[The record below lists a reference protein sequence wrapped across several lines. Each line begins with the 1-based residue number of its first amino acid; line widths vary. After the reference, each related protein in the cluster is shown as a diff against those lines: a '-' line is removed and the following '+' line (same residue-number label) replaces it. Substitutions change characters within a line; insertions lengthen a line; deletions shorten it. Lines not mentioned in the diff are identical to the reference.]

1 MLIALYLLHH
11 SLLLMIAATMPDKPS
26 NLYDYTQSYAHLITE
41 RHAMIKPHTHH
52 PYQLGASLYM
62 PATRQDI
69 WQVIKRDKL
78 PTINSIII
86 CLEDAVSHND
96 VELALLRLQTLL
108 EDWANNIDSINEPS
122 KQPDSQTEQQTHQ
135 TLQPTRPLVFV
146 RPRNP
151 TMLQKLADFEHIDL
165 LDGFV
170 LPKVDMYSLSNWR
183 MACQNL
189 SDHQLLMPT
198 LETAAVFNPHHN
210 QELAIGFKEAFSQ
223 PVFALRIGGNDL
235 FAALRLRRPKN
246 SIVYDTPIGT
256 LAYQLLGCF
265 VPHGFYLS
273 APVFEYL
280 DEPVLFMQELDRDV
294 SLGLVGKTVIHPSQ
308 IALVQQAYCVP
319 MSILDEAQAILHS
332 EAKAVFKYNN
342 TMLEPATHRAWATEI
357 VNRAEV
363 FGTINDGNSDYNS
376 LSDSL

>member
-1 MLIALYLLHH
+1 
-11 SLLLMIAATMPDKPS
+11 MPDNSNNES
-26 NLYDYTQSYAHLITE
+26 NLYNYTQSYEHLITE
-41 RHAMIKPHTHH
+41 RHALLKPHTHH

-86 CLEDAVSHND
+86 CVEDAVSHDD
-96 VELALLRLQTLL
+96 VELALQRLQELL
-108 EDWANNIDSINEPS
+108 NTWAAHIDSINDPS
-122 KQPDSQTEQQTHQ
+122 TPLNNKQE
-135 TLQPTRPLVFV
+135 QPTRPLVFV

-151 TMLQKLADFEHIDL
+151 MMLQKLAHYKHIEL

-170 LPKVDMYSLSNWR
+170 MPKVDMCSLSNWR

-189 SDHQLLMPT
+189 STDQLLMPT
-198 LETAAVFNPHHN
+198 LETAALFNPHHN

-265 VPHGFYLS
+265 VPHGFYLT

-280 DEPVLFMQELDRDV
+280 DQPTLFMQELTRDV
-294 SLGLVGKTVIHPSQ
+294 SLGLVGKTVIHPNQ

-319 MSILDEAQAILHS
+319 ASTLDEAQAILHS

-357 VNRAEV
+357 INRAKV
-363 FGTINDGNSDYNS
+363 FGTINNNNTEYSS
-376 LSDSL
+376 RL

>member
-1 MLIALYLLHH
+1 MTP
-11 SLLLMIAATMPDKPS
+11 TMPDKLNNES
-26 NLYDYTQSYAHLITE
+26 SLYNQTHSYAHLITE
-41 RHAMIKPHTHH
+41 RHAMVRPHTHH

-69 WQVIKRDKL
+69 WQVIKREKL
-78 PTINSIII
+78 STINSIII
-86 CLEDAVSHND
+86 CLEDAVSHSD
-96 VELALLRLQTLL
+96 VELALERLQELL
-108 EDWANNIDSINEPS
+108 NTWAQHVDSINEPS
-122 KQPDSQTEQQTHQ
+122 KPATIQSKLQTQ
-135 TLQPTRPLVFV
+135 QPTRPLVFV

-151 TMLQKLADFEHIDL
+151 MMLQKLADFEHIDL

-170 LPKVDMYSLSNWR
+170 MPKVDMYSLSNWR

-189 SDHQLLMPT
+189 ASDLLLMPT
-198 LETAAVFNPHHN
+198 LETAALFDPHHN
-210 QELAIGFKEAFSQ
+210 QELAIGFKEAFNQ

-235 FAALRLRRPKN
+235 FAALRLRRPKD
-246 SIVYDTPIGT
+246 SIIYDTPIGT

-280 DEPVLFMQELDRDV
+280 DQPTLFMQELTRDV

-319 MSILDEAQAILHS
+319 ASVLDEAQAILHS

-342 TMLEPATHRAWATEI
+342 TMLEPATHRAWAIEI

-363 FGTINDGNSDYNS
+363 FGTINDGIGDYKP
-376 LSDSL
+376 LL

>member
-1 MLIALYLLHH
+1 M
-11 SLLLMIAATMPDKPS
+11 SDMPNNESKIYS
-26 NLYDYTQSYAHLITE
+26 NTQSYAHLITE
-41 RHAMIKPHTHH
+41 RHAMIKPLTHH

-78 PTINSIII
+78 STINSIII

-96 VELALLRLQTLL
+96 VEVALERLQMLL
-108 EDWANNIDSINEPS
+108 DTWAEHVDSITEPS
-122 KQPDSQTEQQTHQ
+122 KQAALHSEQQTDQQNQH
-135 TLQPTRPLVFV
+135 PTRPLVFV

-151 TMLQKLADFEHIDL
+151 AMLEHLAGFSHIDL
-165 LDGFV
+165 IDGFV

-189 SDHQLLMPT
+189 STDQLLMPT
-198 LETAAVFNPHHN
+198 LETAALFDPHHN

-246 SIVYDTPIGT
+246 SIIYASPIGT

-265 VPHGFYLS
+265 VPHGFYLT

-280 DEPVLFMQELDRDV
+280 DQPTLFMQELTRDV

-319 MSILDEAQAILHS
+319 KSMLDEAQAILHS

-363 FGTINDGNSDYNS
+363 FGTIDDGNSEYS
-376 LSDSL
+376 SRM

>member
-1 MLIALYLLHH
+1 M
-11 SLLLMIAATMPDKPS
+11 MPDNQPS
-26 NLYDYTQSYAHLITE
+26 LYNYTQSYAHLITE
-41 RHAMIKPHTHH
+41 RHAMVKPHTHH

-69 WQVIKRDKL
+69 WQVIKRSKL
-78 PTINSIII
+78 PTINTIII
-86 CLEDAVSHND
+86 CLEDAVSHSD
-96 VELALLRLQTLL
+96 VNLAMAQLQTLL
-108 EDWANNIDSINEPS
+108 DTWAAHADSINTPS
-122 KQPDSQTEQQTHQ
+122 TQANKQDKQ
-135 TLQPTRPLVFV
+135 QPTRPLVFV

-151 TMLQKLADFEHIDL
+151 TMLQQLADFEHIDL

-189 SDHQLLMPT
+189 STEQLLMPT
-198 LETAAVFNPHHN
+198 LETAALFDPHHN
-210 QELAIGFKEAFSQ
+210 RELAIAFKEAFSQ
-223 PVFALRIGGNDL
+223 PIFALRVGGNDL
-235 FAALRLRRPKN
+235 FAALRLRRPKS

-256 LAYQLLGCF
+256 LIYQLLGCF
-265 VPHGFYLS
+265 VPHGFYLT

-280 DEPVLFMQELDRDV
+280 DQPTLFMQELTRDV

-319 MSILDEAQAILHS
+319 MSLLDEAQAILHS

-342 TMLEPATHRAWATEI
+342 TMLEPATHRAWATE
-357 VNRAEV
+357 VVDRAEV
-363 FGTINDGNSDYNS
+363 FGTINDGNNDYQS
-376 LSDSL
+376 RLYK

>member
-1 MLIALYLLHH
+1 
-11 SLLLMIAATMPDKPS
+11 MPDKPS
-26 NLYDYTQSYAHLITE
+26 SLYNYTQSYEHLVTE
-41 RHAMIKPHTHH
+41 RHAMLRPQTHH

-62 PATRQDI
+62 PATREDI
-69 WQVIKRDKL
+69 WQVIKRDRL

-86 CLEDAVSHND
+86 CLEDAVSHTD
-96 VELALLRLQTLL
+96 VELAMIRLQELL
-108 EDWANNIDSINEPS
+108 ATWAAHVDSINEPS
-122 KQPDSQTEQQTHQ
+122 EPTDDQAK
-135 TLQPTRPLVFV
+135 QPTRPLVFV
-146 RPRNP
+146 RARNP
-151 TMLQKLADFEHIDL
+151 IMLQKLANFKYIEL

-170 LPKVDMYSLSNWR
+170 LPKVDMCSLSDWR
-183 MACQNL
+183 LACQNL
-189 SDHQLLMPT
+189 SRDQLLMPT
-198 LETAAVFNPHHN
+198 LETAALFDPNHN
-210 QELAIGFKEAFSQ
+210 QELAIGFKEAFNQ

-265 VPHGFYLS
+265 VPHGFYLT

-280 DEPVLFMQELDRDV
+280 DEPMLFMQELNRDV

-319 MSILDEAQAILHS
+319 MSILDEAQAILHE

-357 VNRAEV
+357 VNRAQV
-363 FGTINDGNSDYNS
+363 FGTINDGNIDYKP
-376 LSDSL
+376 L

>member
-1 MLIALYLLHH
+1 MLP
-11 SLLLMIAATMPDKPS
+11 TMPDNSNNES
-26 NLYDYTQSYAHLITE
+26 NLYNYTQSYEHLITE
-41 RHAMIKPHTHH
+41 RHALLKPHTHH

-86 CLEDAVSHND
+86 CVEDAVSHDD
-96 VELALLRLQTLL
+96 VELALQRLQELL
-108 EDWANNIDSINEPS
+108 NTWAAHIDSINDPS
-122 KQPDSQTEQQTHQ
+122 TPQNNKQE
-135 TLQPTRPLVFV
+135 QPTRPLVFV

-151 TMLQKLADFEHIDL
+151 MMLQKLAHYKHIEL

-170 LPKVDMYSLSNWR
+170 MPKVDMCSLSNWR

-189 SDHQLLMPT
+189 STDQLLMPT
-198 LETAAVFNPHHN
+198 LETAALFNPHHN

-265 VPHGFYLS
+265 VPHGFYLT

-280 DEPVLFMQELDRDV
+280 DQPTLFMQELTRDV

-319 MSILDEAQAILHS
+319 ASTLDEAQAILHS

-357 VNRAEV
+357 INRAKV
-363 FGTINDGNSDYNS
+363 FGTINNNNTEYSS
-376 LSDSL
+376 RL

>member
-1 MLIALYLLHH
+1 MPI
-11 SLLLMIAATMPDKPS
+11 MPDMPNNES
-26 NLYDYTQSYAHLITE
+26 NIYSHTQSYAHLITE
-41 RHAMIKPHTHH
+41 RHAMVRPNTHH

-96 VELALLRLQTLL
+96 VELALTRLQTLL
-108 EDWANNIDSINEPS
+108 HTWAIHVDSINDPS
-122 KQPDSQTEQQTHQ
+122 RESGFQSNQQSNQQSEQKNQH
-135 TLQPTRPLVFV
+135 PTRPLVFI

-151 TMLQKLADFEHIDL
+151 MMLQQLADYAHIDL
-165 LDGFV
+165 IDGFV
-170 LPKVDMYSLSNWR
+170 MPKVDMYSLSNWR

-189 SDHQLLMPT
+189 SIDHLLMPT
-198 LETAAVFNPHHN
+198 LETAALFNPHHN

-265 VPHGFYLS
+265 VPHGFYLT

-280 DEPVLFMQELDRDV
+280 DQPTLFMQELTRDV

-319 MSILDEAQAILHS
+319 MSTLDEAQAILHS

-357 VNRAEV
+357 VNRADA
-363 FGTINDGNSDYNS
+363 FGTIDDGNSDYTS
-376 LSDSL
+376 RL

>member
-1 MLIALYLLHH
+1 
-11 SLLLMIAATMPDKPS
+11 MPDNSNNES
-26 NLYDYTQSYAHLITE
+26 NLYNYTQSYEHLITE
-41 RHAMIKPHTHH
+41 RHALLKPHTHH

-86 CLEDAVSHND
+86 CIEDAVSHDD
-96 VELALLRLQTLL
+96 VELALQRLQELL
-108 EDWANNIDSINEPS
+108 NTWAAHIDSINDPS
-122 KQPDSQTEQQTHQ
+122 TPQNNKQE
-135 TLQPTRPLVFV
+135 QPTRPLVFV

-151 TMLQKLADFEHIDL
+151 MMLQKLAHYKHIEL

-170 LPKVDMYSLSNWR
+170 MPKVDMCSLSNWR

-189 SDHQLLMPT
+189 STDQLLMPT
-198 LETAAVFNPHHN
+198 LETAALFNPHHN

-265 VPHGFYLS
+265 VPHGFYLT

-280 DEPVLFMQELDRDV
+280 DQPTLFMQELTRDV
-294 SLGLVGKTVIHPSQ
+294 SLGLVGKTVIHPNQ

-319 MSILDEAQAILHS
+319 ASTLDEAQAILHS

-357 VNRAEV
+357 INRAKV
-363 FGTINDGNSDYNS
+363 FGTINNDNTEYSS
-376 LSDSL
+376 RL

>member
-1 MLIALYLLHH
+1 MADMTDTNSTLY
-11 SLLLMIAATMPDKPS
+11 
-26 NLYDYTQSYAHLITE
+26 NFTQSYANLITE
-41 RHAMIKPHTHH
+41 RHAMVKPVTHH

-86 CLEDAVSHND
+86 CLEDAVSHSD
-96 VELALLRLQTLL
+96 VELALTRLQTLL
-108 EDWANNIDSINEPS
+108 DTWASHVHSINEPS
-122 KQPDSQTEQQTHQ
+122 RQDATHLQQQ
-135 TLQPTRPLVFV
+135 NNQPTRPLVFV
-146 RPRNP
+146 RARNP
-151 TMLQKLADFEHIDL
+151 IMLQKLADFKHINL

-189 SDHQLLMPT
+189 SAKQLLMPT
-198 LETAAVFNPHHN
+198 LETAALFNPHHN

-235 FAALRLRRPKN
+235 FATVRLRRPKN
-246 SIVYDTPIGT
+246 SIIYDTPIGT

-280 DEPVLFMQELDRDV
+280 DQPMLFMQELNRDV

-319 MSILDEAQAILHS
+319 TSMLDEAQAILHS

-342 TMLEPATHRAWATEI
+342 TMLEPATHRAWADEVI
-357 VNRAEV
+357 NRAQV
-363 FGTINDGNSDYNS
+363 FGTINDGHSDYKP
-376 LSDSL
+376 LL

>member
-1 MLIALYLLHH
+1 M
-11 SLLLMIAATMPDKPS
+11 SDTPDNES
-26 NLYDYTQSYAHLITE
+26 NLYSYTQSYAHLITE
-41 RHAMIKPHTHH
+41 RHAMVKPHTHH

-78 PTINSIII
+78 PKINSIII
-86 CLEDAVSHND
+86 CLEDAVSHSD
-96 VELALLRLQTLL
+96 VELALERLQTLL
-108 EDWANNIDSINEPS
+108 NTWHEHSDTINEPS
-122 KQPDSQTEQQTHQ
+122 RVGLESDLGTQ
-135 TLQPTRPLVFV
+135 QPTRPLVFV

-151 TMLQKLADFEHIDL
+151 MMLQQLADYPHIDL

-170 LPKVDMYSLSNWR
+170 MPKVDMYSLSNWR
-183 MACQNL
+183 MVCQNL
-189 SDHQLLMPT
+189 SDDQLLMPT
-198 LETAAVFNPHHN
+198 LETAALFNPHHN
-210 QELAIGFKEAFSQ
+210 QELAIAFKEAFNQ

-235 FAALRLRRPKN
+235 FATLRLRRPRN
-246 SIVYDTPIGT
+246 SIIYDTPIGT

-280 DEPVLFMQELDRDV
+280 DQPMLFMQELSRDV

-319 MSILDEAQAILHS
+319 MSMLDEAQAILHS
-332 EAKAVFKYNN
+332 EAKAVFKFNN

-363 FGTINDGNSDYNS
+363 FGTINNSSNEFNS
-376 LSDSL
+376 RLQA

>member
-1 MLIALYLLHH
+1 M
-11 SLLLMIAATMPDKPS
+11 SDTS
-26 NLYDYTQSYAHLITE
+26 NNETNIYSHTQSYEHLITE
-41 RHAMIKPHTHH
+41 RHAMIKPHTYH

-86 CLEDAVSHND
+86 CLEDAVSHSD
-96 VELALLRLQTLL
+96 VELALERLQALL
-108 EDWANNIDSINEPS
+108 HTWAMHVDGINKPSGQSNI
-122 KQPDSQTEQQTHQ
+122 QT
-135 TLQPTRPLVFV
+135 QPTRPLVFV

-151 TMLQKLADFEHIDL
+151 MMLQQLTDFAHIDL
-165 LDGFV
+165 VDGFV
-170 LPKVDMYSLSNWR
+170 MPKVDMYSLSNWR
-183 MACQNL
+183 MACQ
-189 SDHQLLMPT
+189 SVSTEQLLMPT
-198 LETAAVFNPHHN
+198 LETAALFNPHHN
-210 QELAIGFKEAFSQ
+210 QELAIGFKEAFNQ
-223 PVFALRIGGNDL
+223 PVYALRIGGNDL
-235 FAALRLRRPKN
+235 FAALRLRRPKDN
-246 SIVYDTPIGT
+246 VVYDTPIGT

-280 DEPVLFMQELDRDV
+280 DQPTLFMQELTRDV

-319 MSILDEAQAILHS
+319 LSMLDEAQAILHS

-342 TMLEPATHRAWATEI
+342 TMLEPATHRAWAHEV

-363 FGTINDGNSDYNS
+363 FGTINDGNSDYKPR
-376 LSDSL
+376 L

>member
-1 MLIALYLLHH
+1 MTPTMLDTSATLYQ
-11 SLLLMIAATMPDKPS
+11 
-26 NLYDYTQSYAHLITE
+26 NTQSYAHLITE
-41 RHAMIKPHTHH
+41 RHAMLKPHMYH

-78 PTINSIII
+78 PAINSIII
-86 CLEDAVSHND
+86 CLEDAVSHSD
-96 VELALLRLQTLL
+96 VELALTRLQTLL
-108 EDWANNIDSINEPS
+108 NTWASHVNSINAPS
-122 KQPDSQTEQQTHQ
+122 NPTETH
-135 TLQPTRPLVFV
+135 TQPTRPLVFV

-151 TMLQKLADFEHIDL
+151 LMLQQLADFDNIEL

-170 LPKVDMYSLSNWR
+170 MPKVDMYSLSNWR

-189 SDHQLLMPT
+189 SSEQLLMPT

-210 QELAIGFKEAFSQ
+210 QELAIAFKEAFSQ
-223 PVFALRIGGNDL
+223 PIFALRVGGNDL
-235 FAALRLRRPKN
+235 FAALRLRRPKD
-246 SIVYDTPIGT
+246 SIIYDTPIGT

-265 VPHGFYLS
+265 VPHGFYLT

-280 DEPVLFMQELDRDV
+280 DQPMLFMQELTRDV

-319 MSILDEAQAILHS
+319 LSMLDEAQAILHT

-342 TMLEPATHRAWATEI
+342 TMLEPATHGAWAHEI
-357 VNRAEV
+357 INRAEV
-363 FGTINDGNSDYNS
+363 FGTINDGNSDYKP
-376 LSDSL
+376 LL

>member
-1 MLIALYLLHH
+1 M
-11 SLLLMIAATMPDKPS
+11 SDMPNNES
-26 NLYDYTQSYAHLITE
+26 NIYSHTQSYEHLITE
-41 RHAMIKPHTHH
+41 RHAMLKPRAHH

-78 PTINSIII
+78 STINSIII
-86 CLEDAVSHND
+86 CLEDAVSHSD
-96 VELALLRLQTLL
+96 VELALERLQALL
-108 EDWANNIDSINEPS
+108 NTWAEHVDSINDPS
-122 KQPDSQTEQQTHQ
+122 KQASLHSEQQIGQ
-135 TLQPTRPLVFV
+135 KNQQPTRPLVFV

-151 TMLQKLADFEHIDL
+151 AMLEHLAGFSHIDL
-165 LDGFV
+165 IDGFV

-189 SDHQLLMPT
+189 STDQLLMPT
-198 LETAAVFNPHHN
+198 LETAALFDPHHN
-210 QELAIGFKEAFSQ
+210 QELAIGFKEAFNQ

-246 SIVYDTPIGT
+246 SIIYASPIGT
-256 LAYQLLGCF
+256 LVYQLLGCF

-280 DEPVLFMQELDRDV
+280 DQPTLFMQELTRDV

-319 MSILDEAQAILHS
+319 KSMLDEAQAILHS

-342 TMLEPATHRAWATEI
+342 TMLEPATHRAWAAEI

-363 FGTINDGNSDYNS
+363 FGTIDDGNSEYS
-376 LSDSL
+376 SRM

>member
-1 MLIALYLLHH
+1 
-11 SLLLMIAATMPDKPS
+11 MPDNSNNES
-26 NLYDYTQSYAHLITE
+26 NLYNYTQSYEHLITE
-41 RHAMIKPHTHH
+41 RHALLKPHTHH

-86 CLEDAVSHND
+86 CVEDAVSHDD
-96 VELALLRLQTLL
+96 VELALQRLQELL
-108 EDWANNIDSINEPS
+108 NTWAAHIDSINDPS
-122 KQPDSQTEQQTHQ
+122 TPQNNKQE
-135 TLQPTRPLVFV
+135 QPTRPLVFV

-151 TMLQKLADFEHIDL
+151 MMLQKLAHYKHIEL

-170 LPKVDMYSLSNWR
+170 MPKVDMCSLSNWR

-189 SDHQLLMPT
+189 STDQLLMPT
-198 LETAAVFNPHHN
+198 LETAALFNPHHN

-265 VPHGFYLS
+265 VPHSFYLT

-280 DEPVLFMQELDRDV
+280 DQPTLFMQELTRDV
-294 SLGLVGKTVIHPSQ
+294 SLGLVGKTVIHPNQ

-319 MSILDEAQAILHS
+319 ASTLDEAQAILHS

-357 VNRAEV
+357 INRAKV
-363 FGTINDGNSDYNS
+363 FGTINNNNTEYSS
-376 LSDSL
+376 RL

>member
-1 MLIALYLLHH
+1 
-11 SLLLMIAATMPDKPS
+11 MPDNSNNES
-26 NLYDYTQSYAHLITE
+26 NLYNYTQSYEHLITE
-41 RHAMIKPHTHH
+41 RHALLKPHTHH

-86 CLEDAVSHND
+86 CVEDAVSHDD
-96 VELALLRLQTLL
+96 VELALQRLQELL
-108 EDWANNIDSINEPS
+108 NTWAAHIDSINDPS
-122 KQPDSQTEQQTHQ
+122 TPQNNKQE
-135 TLQPTRPLVFV
+135 QPTRPLVFV

-151 TMLQKLADFEHIDL
+151 MMLQKLAHYKHIEL

-170 LPKVDMYSLSNWR
+170 MPKVDMCSLSNWR

-189 SDHQLLMPT
+189 STDQLLMPT
-198 LETAAVFNPHHN
+198 LETAALFNPHHN

-265 VPHGFYLS
+265 VPHGFYLT

-280 DEPVLFMQELDRDV
+280 DQPTLFMQELTRDV

-319 MSILDEAQAILHS
+319 ASTLDEAQAILHS

-357 VNRAEV
+357 ISRAKV
-363 FGTINDGNSDYNS
+363 FGTINNNNTEYSS
-376 LSDSL
+376 RL

>member
-1 MLIALYLLHH
+1 MTL
-11 SLLLMIAATMPDKPS
+11 TMPDNS
-26 NLYDYTQSYAHLITE
+26 FNLHDATQSYTHLITE
-41 RHAMIKPHTHH
+41 RHAMVKPLTHH

-96 VELALLRLQTLL
+96 VELALERLQALL
-108 EDWANNIDSINEPS
+108 DTWAAHTHSINTPTN
-122 KQPDSQTEQQTHQ
+122 QPMHPDTPKNN
-135 TLQPTRPLVFV
+135 QPTRPLVFV

-151 TMLQKLADFEHIDL
+151 MMLQKLAHFNHIEL

-170 LPKVDMYSLSNWR
+170 MPKVDMYSLSNWR

-189 SDHQLLMPT
+189 NDEQLLMPT
-198 LETAAVFNPHHN
+198 LETAALFDPHHN
-210 QELAIGFKEAFSQ
+210 QELAIAFKEAFSQ

-235 FAALRLRRPKN
+235 FAALRLRRPKD

-265 VPHGFYLS
+265 VPHGFYLT

-280 DEPVLFMQELDRDV
+280 DQPMLFMQELNRDV

-319 MSILDEAQAILHS
+319 ISVLDEAQAILHS

-342 TMLEPATHRAWATEI
+342 TMLEPATHRAWADEV
-357 VNRAEV
+357 VNRAGV
-363 FGTINDGNSDYNS
+363 FGTINDGHSDYKP
-376 LSDSL
+376 LL

>member
-1 MLIALYLLHH
+1 
-11 SLLLMIAATMPDKPS
+11 MPDNSNNES
-26 NLYDYTQSYAHLITE
+26 NLYNYTQSYEHLITE
-41 RHAMIKPHTHH
+41 RHALLKPHTHH

-86 CLEDAVSHND
+86 CVEDAVSHDD
-96 VELALLRLQTLL
+96 VELALQRLQELL
-108 EDWANNIDSINEPS
+108 NTWAAHIDSINDPS
-122 KQPDSQTEQQTHQ
+122 TPQNNKQE
-135 TLQPTRPLVFV
+135 QPTRPLVFV

-151 TMLQKLADFEHIDL
+151 MMLQKLAHYKHIEL

-170 LPKVDMYSLSNWR
+170 MPKVDMYSLSNWR

-189 SDHQLLMPT
+189 STDQLLMPT
-198 LETAAVFNPHHN
+198 LETAALFNPHHN

-265 VPHGFYLS
+265 VPHGFYLT

-280 DEPVLFMQELDRDV
+280 DQPTLFMQELTRDV
-294 SLGLVGKTVIHPSQ
+294 SLGLVGKTVIHPNQ

-319 MSILDEAQAILHS
+319 ASTLDEAQAILHS

-357 VNRAEV
+357 INRAKV
-363 FGTINDGNSDYNS
+363 FGTINNNNTEYSS
-376 LSDSL
+376 PL

>member
-1 MLIALYLLHH
+1 MSDMPKNESHLYQ
-11 SLLLMIAATMPDKPS
+11 
-26 NLYDYTQSYAHLITE
+26 NTQSYAHLITE
-41 RHAMIKPHTHH
+41 RHAMLKPNMHH

-96 VELALLRLQTLL
+96 VELALERLQTLL
-108 EDWANNIDSINEPS
+108 YTWATHVDSINEPTQQAETQQT
-122 KQPDSQTEQQTHQ
+122 KTQTE
-135 TLQPTRPLVFV
+135 QPTRPLVFV
-146 RPRNP
+146 RPRHP
-151 TMLQKLADFEHIDL
+151 AMLEQLSGFSHIDL
-165 LDGFV
+165 IDGFV
-170 LPKVDMYSLSNWR
+170 MPKVDMYSLSNWR

-189 SDHQLLMPT
+189 STDMLLMPT
-198 LETAAVFNPHHN
+198 LETAALFNPHHN

-246 SIVYDTPIGT
+246 SLVYDTPVGT

-280 DEPVLFMQELDRDV
+280 DEPTLFMQELTRDV

-319 MSILDEAQAILHS
+319 LSTLDEAQAILHS

-357 VNRAEV
+357 VNRANV
-363 FGTINDGNSDYNS
+363 FGTINDGNNDYTAR
-376 LSDSL
+376 L

>member
-1 MLIALYLLHH
+1 MTP
-11 SLLLMIAATMPDKPS
+11 TMPDTPS
-26 NLYDYTQSYAHLITE
+26 SLYNHTQSYAHLITE
-41 RHAMIKPHTHH
+41 RHAMVKPHAYH

-96 VELALLRLQTLL
+96 VELALIRLQTLL
-108 EDWANNIDSINEPS
+108 NTWATHVDSINEPS
-122 KQPDSQTEQQTHQ
+122 KKQADRQTQ
-135 TLQPTRPLVFV
+135 QPTRPMVFV

-151 TMLQKLADFEHIDL
+151 MMLHNLADFDHIEL

-189 SDHQLLMPT
+189 NNDQLLMPT
-198 LETAAVFNPHHN
+198 LETAALFNPNHN
-210 QELAIGFKEAFSQ
+210 QELATAFKEAFSQ

-246 SIVYDTPIGT
+246 SIIYDTPIGT

-280 DEPVLFMQELDRDV
+280 DQPMLFMQELNRDV
-294 SLGLVGKTVIHPSQ
+294 KLGLVGKTVIHPSQ

-319 MSILDEAQAILHS
+319 TSLLDEAQAILHS

-363 FGTINDGNSDYNS
+363 FGTINDGAGDYHS
-376 LSDSL
+376 LL

>member
-1 MLIALYLLHH
+1 MSDMPNNESSLYQ
-11 SLLLMIAATMPDKPS
+11 
-26 NLYDYTQSYAHLITE
+26 NTQSYAHLITE
-41 RHAMIKPHTHH
+41 RHAMLKPHMHH

-78 PTINSIII
+78 LTINSIII
-86 CLEDAVSHND
+86 CLEDAVSHSD
-96 VELALLRLQTLL
+96 VELALERLQTLL
-108 EDWANNIDSINEPS
+108 DTWAAHVDSIANPS
-122 KQPDSQTEQQTHQ
+122 STDTKAD
-135 TLQPTRPLVFV
+135 QPTRPLVFI
-146 RPRNP
+146 RPRHP
-151 TMLQKLADFEHIDL
+151 AMLEQLSNFAHIDL
-165 LDGFV
+165 IDGFV
-170 LPKVDMYSLSNWR
+170 MPKVDMYSLSNWR

-189 SDHQLLMPT
+189 NTDMLLMPT
-198 LETAAVFNPHHN
+198 LETAALFNPHHN
-210 QELAIGFKEAFSQ
+210 QELAIGFKEAFNQ
-223 PVFALRIGGNDL
+223 PIFALRIGGNDL
-235 FAALRLRRPKN
+235 FAALRLRRPKD
-246 SIVYDTPIGT
+246 SIVYDTPVGT

-280 DEPVLFMQELDRDV
+280 DQPMLFMQELNRDV

-319 MSILDEAQAILHS
+319 LSTLDEAQAILHS

-357 VNRAEV
+357 VNRAAV
-363 FGTINDGNSDYNS
+363 FGTINDGHSDYKP
-376 LSDSL
+376 LL

>member
-1 MLIALYLLHH
+1 
-11 SLLLMIAATMPDKPS
+11 MPDNSNNES
-26 NLYDYTQSYAHLITE
+26 NLYNYTQSYEHLITE
-41 RHAMIKPHTHH
+41 RHALLKPHTHH

-86 CLEDAVSHND
+86 CVEDAVSHDD
-96 VELALLRLQTLL
+96 VELALQRLQELL
-108 EDWANNIDSINEPS
+108 NTWAAHIDSINDPS
-122 KQPDSQTEQQTHQ
+122 TPQNNKQE
-135 TLQPTRPLVFV
+135 QPTRPLVFV

-151 TMLQKLADFEHIDL
+151 MMLQKLAHYKHIEL

-170 LPKVDMYSLSNWR
+170 MPKVDMCSLSNWR

-189 SDHQLLMPT
+189 STDQLLMPT
-198 LETAAVFNPHHN
+198 LETAALFNPHHN

-265 VPHGFYLS
+265 VPHGFYLT

-280 DEPVLFMQELDRDV
+280 DQPTLFMQELTRDV
-294 SLGLVGKTVIHPSQ
+294 SLGLVGKTVIHPNQ

-319 MSILDEAQAILHS
+319 ASTLDEAQAILHS

-357 VNRAEV
+357 INRAKV
-363 FGTINDGNSDYNS
+363 FGTINNNNTEYSS
-376 LSDSL
+376 RL

>member
-1 MLIALYLLHH
+1 MTPTMLDTSATLYQ
-11 SLLLMIAATMPDKPS
+11 
-26 NLYDYTQSYAHLITE
+26 NTQSYAHLITE
-41 RHAMIKPHTHH
+41 RHAMLKPRMYH

-86 CLEDAVSHND
+86 CLEDAVSHSD
-96 VELALLRLQTLL
+96 VELALTRLQTLL
-108 EDWANNIDSINEPS
+108 NTWASHVNSINAPS
-122 KQPDSQTEQQTHQ
+122 NPIEKHT
-135 TLQPTRPLVFV
+135 QPTRPLVFV

-151 TMLQKLADFEHIDL
+151 MMLQQLVDFDNIDL

-170 LPKVDMYSLSNWR
+170 MPKVDMYSLSNWR

-189 SDHQLLMPT
+189 SSEQLLMPT
-198 LETAAVFNPHHN
+198 LETAAVFNPNHN
-210 QELAIGFKEAFSQ
+210 QELAIAFKEAFSQ
-223 PVFALRIGGNDL
+223 PIFALRIGGNDL
-235 FAALRLRRPKN
+235 FAALRLRRPKD
-246 SIVYDTPIGT
+246 SIIYDTPIGT

-265 VPHGFYLS
+265 VPHGFYLT

-280 DEPVLFMQELDRDV
+280 DQPMLFMQELTRDV

-319 MSILDEAQAILHS
+319 LSMLDEAQAILHT

-342 TMLEPATHRAWATEI
+342 TMLEPATHGAWAHEI
-357 VNRAEV
+357 INRAEV
-363 FGTINDGNSDYNS
+363 FGTINDGNSDYKP
-376 LSDSL
+376 LL

>member
-1 MLIALYLLHH
+1 MTATMTDNPSDLHH
-11 SLLLMIAATMPDKPS
+11 
-26 NLYDYTQSYAHLITE
+26 YTQSYEHLISE
-41 RHAMIKPHTHH
+41 RHALLKPRTHH

-86 CLEDAVSHND
+86 CLEDAISHND
-96 VELALLRLQTLL
+96 VELALTRLQTLL
-108 EDWANNIDSINEPS
+108 DTWSAHVDSINNPS
-122 KQPDSQTEQQTHQ
+122 QEADTLSKPQSQQSDR
-135 TLQPTRPLVFV
+135 QPTRPLVFV

-151 TMLQKLADFEHIDL
+151 LMLQKLADFAHIDL
-165 LDGFV
+165 IDGFV
-170 LPKVDMYSLSNWR
+170 LPKVDMCSLSNWR
-183 MACQNL
+183 MACQHL
-189 SDHQLLMPT
+189 STDLLLMPT

-223 PVFALRIGGNDL
+223 PIFALRIGGNDL

-246 SIVYDTPIGT
+246 SVVYDTPIGT
-256 LAYQLLGCF
+256 LIYQLLGCF

-280 DEPVLFMQELDRDV
+280 DEPMLLMQELDRDV
-294 SLGLVGKTVIHPSQ
+294 SLGLIGKTVIHPSQ

-319 MSILDEAQAILHS
+319 LSMLGEAQAILHS
-332 EAKAVFKYNN
+332 EAKAVFKFNN
-342 TMLEPATHRAWATEI
+342 SMLEPATHRAWADEVI
-357 VNRAEV
+357 NRAQV
-363 FGTINDGNSDYNS
+363 FGTINDGNSS
-376 LSDSL
+376 LIDTAPQNYY

>member
-1 MLIALYLLHH
+1 MPETSPSLYHQ
-11 SLLLMIAATMPDKPS
+11 
-26 NLYDYTQSYAHLITE
+26 TQSYAHLITE
-41 RHAMIKPHTHH
+41 RHDLVLPRTHH

-86 CLEDAVSHND
+86 CLEDAVSHQD
-96 VELALLRLQTLL
+96 VELALERLQSLL
-108 EDWANNIDSINEPS
+108 NTWASHINTINSPNIPATIDDSNA
-122 KQPDSQTEQQTHQ
+122 KN
-135 TLQPTRPLVFV
+135 PTRPLVFV
-146 RPRNP
+146 RPRSAA
-151 TMLQKLADFEHIDL
+151 MLEQLAHFQHIEL

-170 LPKVDMYSLSNWR
+170 MPKVDMYSLSQWR

-189 SDHQLLMPT
+189 NPDQLLMPT
-198 LETAAVFNPHHN
+198 LETAPLFNPNHN
-210 QELAIGFKEAFSQ
+210 QELAIAFKEAFSQ
-223 PVFALRIGGNDL
+223 PIFALRIGGNDL
-235 FAALRLRRPKN
+235 FAALRLRRPKD
-246 SIVYDTPIGT
+246 SIVYDTPVGT
-256 LAYQLLGCF
+256 LAYELLGCF

-280 DEPVLFMQELDRDV
+280 DQPMLFMQELTRDV

-319 MSILDEAQAILHS
+319 TSMLDEAQAILHS

-342 TMLEPATHRAWATEI
+342 TMLEPATHRAWATEV

-363 FGTINDGNSDYNS
+363 FGTINDGHGDYKP
-376 LSDSL
+376 LL

>member
-1 MLIALYLLHH
+1 
-11 SLLLMIAATMPDKPS
+11 MPDNSNNES
-26 NLYDYTQSYAHLITE
+26 NLYNYTQSYEHLITE
-41 RHAMIKPHTHH
+41 RHALLKPHTHH

-86 CLEDAVSHND
+86 CVEDAVSHND
-96 VELALLRLQTLL
+96 VELALQRLQELL
-108 EDWANNIDSINEPS
+108 NTWAAHIDSINDPS
-122 KQPDSQTEQQTHQ
+122 TPQNNKQE
-135 TLQPTRPLVFV
+135 QPTRPLVFV

-151 TMLQKLADFEHIDL
+151 MMLQKLAHYKHIEL

-170 LPKVDMYSLSNWR
+170 MPKVDMCSLSNWR

-189 SDHQLLMPT
+189 STDQLLMPT
-198 LETAAVFNPHHN
+198 LETAALFNPHHN

-265 VPHGFYLS
+265 VPHGFYLT

-280 DEPVLFMQELDRDV
+280 DQPTLFMQELTRDV
-294 SLGLVGKTVIHPSQ
+294 SLGLVGKTVIHPNQ

-319 MSILDEAQAILHS
+319 ASTLDEAQAILHS

-357 VNRAEV
+357 INRAKV
-363 FGTINDGNSDYNS
+363 FGTINNDNTEYSS
-376 LSDSL
+376 RL

>member
-1 MLIALYLLHH
+1 MP
-11 SLLLMIAATMPDKPS
+11 TMPDNSNNES
-26 NLYDYTQSYAHLITE
+26 NLYNYTQSYEHLITE
-41 RHAMIKPHTHH
+41 RHALLKPHTHH

-86 CLEDAVSHND
+86 CVEDAVSHDD
-96 VELALLRLQTLL
+96 VELALQRLQELL
-108 EDWANNIDSINEPS
+108 NTWAAHIDSINDPS
-122 KQPDSQTEQQTHQ
+122 TPQNNKQE
-135 TLQPTRPLVFV
+135 QPTRPLVFV

-151 TMLQKLADFEHIDL
+151 MMLQKLAHYKHIEL

-170 LPKVDMYSLSNWR
+170 MPKVDMCSLSNWR

-189 SDHQLLMPT
+189 STDQLLMPT
-198 LETAAVFNPHHN
+198 LETAALFNPHHN

-265 VPHGFYLS
+265 VPHGFYLT

-280 DEPVLFMQELDRDV
+280 DQPTLFMQELTRDV
-294 SLGLVGKTVIHPSQ
+294 SLGLVGKTVIHPNQ

-319 MSILDEAQAILHS
+319 ASTLDEAQAILHS

-357 VNRAEV
+357 INRAKV
-363 FGTINDGNSDYNS
+363 FGTINNNNTEYSS
-376 LSDSL
+376 RL

>member
-1 MLIALYLLHH
+1 MPIMSDMLNHE
-11 SLLLMIAATMPDKPS
+11 S
-26 NLYDYTQSYAHLITE
+26 NLYHYTQSYAHLITE
-41 RHAMIKPHTHH
+41 RHEMVKPNTHH

-96 VELALLRLQTLL
+96 VNLALARLQTLL
-108 EDWANNIDSINEPS
+108 HTWAEHVDSINVPSRQMRLQPEQQS
-122 KQPDSQTEQQTHQ
+122 KQQAQH
-135 TLQPTRPLVFV
+135 PTRPLVFI

-151 TMLQKLADFEHIDL
+151 AMLQQLADYAHIDL
-165 LDGFV
+165 IDGFV
-170 LPKVDMYSLSNWR
+170 MPKVDMYSLSNWR

-189 SDHQLLMPT
+189 STAQLLMPT
-198 LETAAVFNPHHN
+198 LETAAFFNPHHN

-223 PVFALRIGGNDL
+223 PIFALRIGGNDL
-235 FAALRLRRPKN
+235 FATLRLRRPKN

-265 VPHGFYLS
+265 VPHGFYLT

-280 DEPVLFMQELDRDV
+280 DQPTLFMQELTRDV

-319 MSILDEAQAILHS
+319 LSILDEAQAILHS

-342 TMLEPATHRAWATEI
+342 TMLEPATHRAWAAEI

-363 FGTINDGNSDYNS
+363 FGTIDDGNSDYSS
-376 LSDSL
+376 LL

>member
-1 MLIALYLLHH
+1 
-11 SLLLMIAATMPDKPS
+11 MPDNSNNES
-26 NLYDYTQSYAHLITE
+26 NLYNYTQSYEHLITE
-41 RHAMIKPHTHH
+41 RHALLKPHTHH

-86 CLEDAVSHND
+86 CVEDAVSHDD
-96 VELALLRLQTLL
+96 VELALQRLQELL
-108 EDWANNIDSINEPS
+108 NTWAAHIDSINDPS
-122 KQPDSQTEQQTHQ
+122 TPQNNKQEQ
-135 TLQPTRPLVFV
+135 PSRPLVFV

-151 TMLQKLADFEHIDL
+151 MMLQKLAHYKHIEL

-170 LPKVDMYSLSNWR
+170 MPKVDMCSLSNWR

-189 SDHQLLMPT
+189 STDQLLMPT
-198 LETAAVFNPHHN
+198 LETAALFNPHHN

-265 VPHGFYLS
+265 VPHGFYLT

-280 DEPVLFMQELDRDV
+280 DQPTLFMQELTRDV
-294 SLGLVGKTVIHPSQ
+294 SLGLVGKTVIHPNQ

-319 MSILDEAQAILHS
+319 ASTLDEAQAILHS

-357 VNRAEV
+357 INRAKV
-363 FGTINDGNSDYNS
+363 FGTINNNNTEYSS
-376 LSDSL
+376 RL

>member
-1 MLIALYLLHH
+1 M
-11 SLLLMIAATMPDKPS
+11 SDKPS
-26 NLYDYTQSYAHLITE
+26 SFYNYTQSYAHLITE
-41 RHAMIKPHTHH
+41 RHAMVKPHTHH

-86 CLEDAVSHND
+86 CLEDAVSHSD
-96 VELALLRLQTLL
+96 VELALTRLQTLL
-108 EDWANNIDSINEPS
+108 NTWSTHIDSINEPS
-122 KQPDSQTEQQTHQ
+122 KQAGIQSKQQTQ
-135 TLQPTRPLVFV
+135 QPTRPLVFV

-151 TMLQKLADFEHIDL
+151 TMLQKLADFAHIDL
-165 LDGFV
+165 VDGFV
-170 LPKVDMYSLSNWR
+170 MPKVDMYSLSDWR
-183 MACQNL
+183 MACQNV
-189 SDHQLLMPT
+189 STEQLLMPT
-198 LETAAVFNPHHN
+198 LETAALFNPHHN

-223 PVFALRIGGNDL
+223 PIFALRIGGNDL

-265 VPHGFYLS
+265 VPHGFYLT

-280 DEPVLFMQELDRDV
+280 DQPTLFMQELTRDV

-319 MSILDEAQAILHS
+319 LSMLDEAQAILHS

-342 TMLEPATHRAWATEI
+342 TMLEPATHRAWATEV

-363 FGTINDGNSDYNS
+363 FGTINDGHTDYQAR
-376 LSDSL
+376 L